1 MLKRESENCEFK
13 KSSGEAIDSMKSV
26 CAMLNKYGEGV
37 IYYGVKNDGTLV
49 KNEICD
55 SSLRDISRAIYECIE
70 PKITPCINTLTIDGV
85 EIIKLS
91 FHGINQPYSSK
102 GVYYIRSADENRPM
116 SQKELLN
123 LFQNKHYEDEW
134 EKQITKYTIDDIDVS
149 TLKNFYNAAKNVN
162 RLEMDDYDIESL
174 LSILGLIENGKLNN
188 AGYYLFGK
196 NPKLEIKMA
205 VYRTKEKINFIDLK
219 SARGNIYNLV
229 NQGIGYIHEHI
240 NWKVDIGSRKRKE
253 IPEIPEKA
261 IREIVVNSF
270 AHAKYGSSFLN
281 EINIYPDSIEIIN
294 SGTFPEN
301 LTPDDFIN
309 KRISSMKRNPIIL
322 DALFRSKDVEKS
334 GTGFS
339 RMDKLCKKY
348 NVKWKYEKNEFGFNF
363 IFIRNRGVN
372 NGVDFGV
379 DSFDSNYD
387 KIYGLLKER
396 NSATIEQI
404 SAYIGTSTRTAQ
416 RVLKELKDEGKITRV
431 GTKNGY
437 WKINIQ

>member
-1 MLKRESENCEFK
+1 MFKRESENCEFK
-13 KSSGEAIDSMKSV
+13 KSSGESIDSMKSV

-49 KNEICD
+49 KNEIND
-55 SSLRDISRAIYECIE
+55 SSLRDISRAVYECIE
-70 PKITPCINTLTIDGV
+70 PKITPYITTLTVDGI

-91 FHGINQPYSSK
+91 FHGNDQPYSSK

-134 EKQITKYTIDDIDVS
+134 EKELTKYTISDIDVA
-149 TLKNFYNAAKNVN
+149 TLKNFYKAAKKVN
-162 RLEMDDYDIESL
+162 RLEMVEYDNQSL
-174 LSILGLIENGKLNN
+174 LSILGLIENGRLNN

-196 NPKLEIKMA
+196 NVRLEIKMA
-205 VYRTKEKINFIDLK
+205 VYSSKEKINFIDLR

-229 NQGIGYIHEHI
+229 NEGIKYIHEHI
-240 NWKVDIGSRKRKE
+240 NWRVDIGSRKRVE

-270 AHAKYGSSFLN
+270 AHAKYGGSFLN

-294 SGTFPEN
+294 SGAFPEN

-309 KRISSMKRNPIIL
+309 KRISSMKRNPLIL

-348 NVKWKYEKNEFGFNF
+348 NVKWKYEKNEFGFKF
-363 IFIRNRGVN
+363 IFIRNVGVD

-379 DSFDSNYD
+379 DFLDNNRE
-387 KIYGLLKER
+387 KIYTLLKER
-396 NSATIEQI
+396 NNITIAQI
-404 SAYIGTSTRTAQ
+404 SAYLGTSERTVQ
-416 RVLKELKDEGKITRV
+416 RILKELTDDGKIVRV

-437 WKINIQ
+437 WKILN